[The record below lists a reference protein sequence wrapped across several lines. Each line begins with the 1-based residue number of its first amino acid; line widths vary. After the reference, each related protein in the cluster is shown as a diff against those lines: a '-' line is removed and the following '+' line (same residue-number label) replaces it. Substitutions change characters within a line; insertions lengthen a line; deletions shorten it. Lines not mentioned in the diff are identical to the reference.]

1 MADHRLRATREN
13 LHGHFSNALSPVLE
27 IEPGDTVSFECLDAG
42 WGLEPHDGIQFAR
55 RTFPDRDTE
64 LDAGHALTGPIAIRG
79 AKPGQVLKVEIEEI
93 TLGEWGTTY
102 IGGWKCDWNDQLG
115 ISEGGAFHVWSFDTA
130 DATATNQH
138 GHTVKTRPFMG
149 IYGNAPSA
157 DGVHSTVPPRRVG
170 GNIDCKELGAGTTL
184 YLPIEVEGALFSTGD
199 GHAAQGDGEICVTAI
214 EAPMQSAR
222 LKFDL
227 IDGLNLTFP
236 IAKTPSAWIALA
248 FHTDLDEA
256 VRLALESIVSLMTR
270 EYNLSRLDA
279 IGLASVTVDFRVTQV
294 VNEAKGVHA
303 VLPLDAIK
311 RV

>member
-1 MADHRLRATREN
+1 
-13 LHGHFSNALSPVLE
+13 
-27 IEPGDTVSFECLDAG
+27 
-42 WGLEPHDGIQFAR
+42 
-55 RTFPDRDTE
+55 
-64 LDAGHALTGPIAIRG
+64 
-79 AKPGQVLKVEIEEI
+79 
-93 TLGEWGTTY
+93 
-102 IGGWKCDWNDQLG
+102 
-115 ISEGGAFHVWSFDTA
+115 
-130 DATATNQH
+130 
-138 GHTVKTRPFMG
+138 
-149 IYGNAPSA
+149 
-157 DGVHSTVPPRRVG
+157 
-170 GNIDCKELGAGTTL
+170 
-184 YLPIEVEGALFSTGD
+184 
-199 GHAAQGDGEICVTAI
+199 
-214 EAPMQSAR
+214 MQSAR

-270 EYNLSRLDA
+270 EYNLYRLDA